1 MTDSGLLD
9 RLGSGKYLLVTTHR
23 KDGRTVPTPV
33 WVVRDGDTLG
43 VWTVADS
50 GKVKRIRN
58 RAEVLVA
65 PCDVRGNRTGED
77 VPARAEIGPPELAG
91 HYRELLK
98 RKYGIIGR
106 MTLLGSRLRRG
117 ADGTVA
123 IRITLDAGAGEGAG
137 EDAAEQGAPRMP

>member
-1 MTDSGLLD
+1 MTDSDLLLD
-9 RLGSGKYLLVTTHR
+9 QFGSGKYLLVTTYR

-33 WVVRDGDTLG
+33 WVVRDGGTLG
-43 VWTVADS
+43 VWTVAGS

-65 PCDVRGNRTGED
+65 PCDVRGKRTGED

-106 MTLLGSRLRRG
+106 MTLLGSKLRRG

-123 IRITLDAGAGEGAG
+123 IRITLDGGSSGG
-137 EDAAEQGAPRMP
+137 TAEQGTPRMP